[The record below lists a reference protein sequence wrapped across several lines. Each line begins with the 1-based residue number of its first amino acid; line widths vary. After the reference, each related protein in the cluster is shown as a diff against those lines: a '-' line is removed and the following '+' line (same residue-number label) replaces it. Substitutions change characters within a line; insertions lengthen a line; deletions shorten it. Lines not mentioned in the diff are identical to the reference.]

1 MRKFLGCWLAV
12 LGVFAASNA
21 LAQQGLEIRIP
32 AQAFGELPHPT
43 APDYARETAW
53 AALPWRLDAADVV
66 AERDPFGDRQATA
79 LVDVFY
85 IHPTTYRDIDY
96 WNQPL
101 DKETTNAWTDESVIA
116 RQAAIFNACCRV
128 FAPRYRQAT
137 AAAVYAPPDRKPL
150 AAYEF
155 AWGDVR
161 AAFLHYM
168 QHWNQ
173 GRPFIL
179 VGHSQGSSHIERWFN
194 EFGTSAYRRQLVAA
208 YAVGI
213 GFTAGSLRQLAGGTP
228 VCTTPT
234 ETGCIVSWNTF
245 DAAGDPGTF
254 VRGTQGRHAAR
265 FGSSEGNEILCIN
278 PLTFEATQPAA
289 TATQNL
295 GSLPAR
301 TGVGLAAALQAGVS
315 LPATD
320 PGRIAA
326 RCEGGVLR
334 VEGLP
339 REGYA
344 IVPLPG
350 GMLHFNDFDLFYAN
364 IRANAVAR
372 AAAFKVAAPR

>member
-1 MRKFLGCWLAV
+1 MRQFPGWWLAV
-12 LGVFAASNA
+12 FGLFSVSPAI
-21 LAQQGLEIRIP
+21 AQQGLEVRIP
-32 AQAFGELPHPT
+32 AQAFGELPHPP
-43 APDYARETAW
+43 APDYTREDAW

-66 AERDPFGDRQATA
+66 AERDPFGDRQASA
-79 LVDVFY
+79 SVDVFY
-85 IHPTTYRDIDY
+85 IHPTTYRDVEF

-101 DKETTNAWTDESVIA
+101 DKAATNAWTDESVIA

-137 AAAVYAPPDRKPL
+137 AAAVYAPPERKPL

-179 VGHSQGSSHIERWFN
+179 VGHSQGTSHIERWFN
-194 EFGTSAYRRQLVAA
+194 EFGTGAYRSQLVAA

-213 GFTAGSLRQLAGGTP
+213 GFTTGSLRQMAGGVP
-228 VCTTPT
+228 VCATPT
-234 ETGCIVSWNTF
+234 STGCLVSWNVF
-245 DAAGDPGTF
+245 DAAGDPSMF
-254 VRGTQGRHAAR
+254 VRGTQARHAAR
-265 FGSSEGNEILCIN
+265 FGSSEGNDILCIN
-278 PLTFEATQPAA
+278 PLTFDVSQPQA
-289 TATQNL
+289 TAAQNA

-301 TGVGLAAALQAGVS
+301 AGVGLAAALQAGIS
-315 LPATD
+315 LPATE
-320 PGRIAA
+320 PARIAA

-334 VEGLP
+334 VEGIP

-372 AAAFKVAAPR
+372 SAAFKAAAPR

>member
-1 MRKFLGCWLAV
+1 M
-12 LGVFAASNA
+12 
-21 LAQQGLEIRIP
+21 
-32 AQAFGELPHPT
+32 PHPP
-43 APDYARETAW
+43 APDYTREDAW

-66 AERDPFGDRQATA
+66 AERDPFGDRQASA
-79 LVDVFY
+79 SVDVFY
-85 IHPTTYRDIDY
+85 IHPTTYRDVEF

-101 DKETTNAWTDESVIA
+101 DKAATNAWTDESVIA

-137 AAAVYAPPDRKPL
+137 AAAVYAPPERKPL

-179 VGHSQGSSHIERWFN
+179 VGHSQGTSHIERWFN
-194 EFGTSAYRRQLVAA
+194 EFGTGAYRSQLVAA

-213 GFTAGSLRQLAGGTP
+213 GFTTGSLRQMAGGVP
-228 VCTTPT
+228 VCATPT
-234 ETGCIVSWNTF
+234 STGCLVSWNVF
-245 DAAGDPGTF
+245 DAAGDPSMF
-254 VRGTQGRHAAR
+254 VRGTQTRHAAR
-265 FGSSEGNEILCIN
+265 FGSSEGNDILCIN
-278 PLTFEATQPAA
+278 PLTFDVSQPQA
-289 TATQNL
+289 TAAQNA

-301 TGVGLAAALQAGVS
+301 AGVGLAAALQAGVS
-315 LPATD
+315 LPATE
-320 PGRIAA
+320 PARIAA

-334 VEGLP
+334 VEGIP

-372 AAAFKVAAPR
+372 SAAFKAAAPR